1 MNINLEVLEYEALP
15 LRGSDC
21 TYFRD
26 YGNMTFLSCLL
37 SVQKNSSEMMRV
49 SESVKGLPLVTERKG
64 LKRGPSVNV
73 SFGDAIKN
81 WTRV

>member
-1 MNINLEVLEYEALP
+1 
-15 LRGSDC
+15 
-21 TYFRD
+21 
-26 YGNMTFLSCLL
+26 MTFLSCLL

-49 SESVKGLPLVTERKG
+49 SESVKGLPLVTEKG

-81 WTRV
+81 STRV